1 MTFSGDS
8 GNAVTVSVYRIADGA
23 EVARMHL
30 KTPQLVSAG
39 IGRARWMPDGKRIVF
54 IDAEADGVSS
64 LYMQDFVPGQDT
76 SSTRRLLLHDPDR
89 PPETIGVSPDG
100 NHIVYGVIDV
110 QSNLLLLE
118 GVKDVKR

>member
-1 MTFSGDS
+1 MAQTKNTWRG
-8 GNAVTVSVYRIADGA
+8 
-23 EVARMHL
+23 
-30 KTPQLVSAG
+30 
-39 IGRARWMPDGKRIVF
+39 
-54 IDAEADGVSS
+54 
-64 LYMQDFVPGQDT
+64 
-76 SSTRRLLLHDPDR
+76 RLLLRRARVAAPPVSMPLLSMRRKLAILVQIRVNLFPQTEPPDPNR